1 VTEPLTLF
9 GRKLPMLGINKK
21 EAPLAKEAETEAR
34 LAPVDVFENE
44 KDFLLV
50 ADLPGVP
57 QGGADVTLERDRL
70 IVQATA
76 PGRKYR
82 RELIVPPT
90 IDAEGVE
97 AQMKSGVLTV
107 RLPKRAEQRPR
118 QIAVRGG

>member
-1 VTEPLTLF
+1 
-9 GRKLPMLGINKK
+9 MLGINKK
-21 EAPLAKEAETEAR
+21 EAPLATKEAETEAR